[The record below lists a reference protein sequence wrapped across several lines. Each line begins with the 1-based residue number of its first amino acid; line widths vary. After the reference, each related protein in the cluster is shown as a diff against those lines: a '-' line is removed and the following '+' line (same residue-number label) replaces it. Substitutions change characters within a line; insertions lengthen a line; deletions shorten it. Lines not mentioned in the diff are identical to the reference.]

1 MRRLIALTAAILGM
15 SAAIAGTA
23 TAAAPNYSDALSQF
37 MCTSCHEPLELV
49 NSPQA
54 ISEKQWM
61 RHLLAE
67 GLDMSQLKKAMVAQY
82 GQQVLARP
90 PASGFNLTVYIL
102 PPAIFLAGLALLASH
117 TAEVARA
124 LKTGDAPGRRR
135 PASDRRRQAP
145 RRRARALHLSPG
157 RGATSSQ
164 AR

>member
-1 MRRLIALTAAILGM
+1 
-15 SAAIAGTA
+15 
-23 TAAAPNYSDALSQF
+23 

-82 GQQVLARP
+82 GEQVLARP

-102 PPAIFLAGLALLASH
+102 PPAIFLGRPGTARVHA
-117 TAEVARA
+117 AEVARA
-124 LKTGDAPGRRR
+124 LPTQATRRWPAPPRSR
-135 PASDRRRQAP
+135 PNDVKR
-145 RRRARALHLSPG
+145 LDDELEHFI
-157 RGATSSQ
+157 
-164 AR
+164 